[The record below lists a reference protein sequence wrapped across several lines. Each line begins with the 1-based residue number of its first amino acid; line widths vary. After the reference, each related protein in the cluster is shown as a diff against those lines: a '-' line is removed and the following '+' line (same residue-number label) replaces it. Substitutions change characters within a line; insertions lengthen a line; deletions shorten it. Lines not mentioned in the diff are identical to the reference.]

1 MSLLPIPEV
10 TISDAAV
17 DDALGRAVRVINPL
31 LDVLWGTDP
40 LGLKRRGP
48 GPGDGPLDKVAD
60 GFGWVLNAADVP
72 GTLAWDDMDVDAR
85 INWWVWRV
93 GALNTVAVAFP
104 GVLGAVGRRLPIQD
118 LLGFASQALVLCAVA
133 RELGVS
139 DHRSQVDM
147 LAAVLC
153 DRTVSVSVTPQVST
167 RHRKQSRAHR
177 WAPRRLCGILWVS
190 STPSATNSPSA
201 RTREHP
207 SAIWGCCLRSARSWT
222 ISANAVH
229 LPARRKLADDGWTV
243 RAQGTPERCAA
254 PPPTPAG
261 PTAPTPT
268 TAPRAPDRRRGPR

>member
-1 MSLLPIPEV
+1 VSLLPIPEV
-10 TISDAAV
+10 TISDATV

-153 DRTVSVSVTPQVST
+153 DRTVSDVGDAAGVDPAPEAIPRTPLGAA
-167 RHRKQSRAHR
+167 KA
-177 WAPRRLCGILWVS
+177 LWNLV
-190 STPSATNSPSA
+190 
-201 RTREHP
+201 
-207 SAIWGCCLRSARSWT
+207 GLLD
-222 ISANAVH
+222 AVGDE
-229 LPARRKLADDGWTV
+229 LAK
-243 RAQGTPERCAA
+243 RPH
-254 PPPTPAG
+254 
-261 PTAPTPT
+261 
-268 TAPRAPDRRRGPR
+268 PRAPFRYLGMLPAVGAVVDYFGECGALARAAKAGRRWLDRQSPRDS

>member
-104 GVLGAVGRRLPIQD
+104 G
-118 LLGFASQALVLCAVA
+118 
-133 RELGVS
+133 
-139 DHRSQVDM
+139 
-147 LAAVLC
+147 
-153 DRTVSVSVTPQVST
+153 
-167 RHRKQSRAHR
+167 
-177 WAPRRLCGILWVS
+177 
-190 STPSATNSPSA
+190 SA
-201 RTREHP
+201 
-207 SAIWGCCLRSARSWT
+207 
-222 ISANAVH
+222 
-229 LPARRKLADDGWTV
+229 
-243 RAQGTPERCAA
+243 
-254 PPPTPAG
+254 
-261 PTAPTPT
+261 
-268 TAPRAPDRRRGPR
+268 RRRGAPASDSGPARIRQPGVGAVRGGT